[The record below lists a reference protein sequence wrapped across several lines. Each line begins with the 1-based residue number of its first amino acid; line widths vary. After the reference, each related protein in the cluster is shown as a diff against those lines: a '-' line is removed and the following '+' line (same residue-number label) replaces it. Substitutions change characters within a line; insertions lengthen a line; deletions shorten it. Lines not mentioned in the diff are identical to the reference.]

1 MSRHNTTNCPIV
13 RPEDACSPQ
22 DLITGIM
29 QTYLLLCAF
38 TERFLAYLSLRSWP
52 VIGTGAGRGGKR
64 KSAAPSCGLSC
75 HDPCR

>member
-1 MSRHNTTNCPIV
+1 VCR
-13 RPEDACSPQ
+13 ACAWALCHSPSLPLAQ
-22 DLITGIM
+22 LLITRTM

-75 HDPCR
+75 HAPCR